1 MHITLKDLIPC
12 IKIGNDLR
20 LLDPAYNEIALI
32 RTNFMQDSLS
42 EKILNKQVMDIW
54 NEDCIEDTINV
65 RIA

>member
-1 MHITLKDLIPC
+1 MPITLKDLIPC
-12 IKIGNDLR
+12 IKTGNDLR
-20 LLDPAYNEIALI
+20 LLDSAYNEIALI
-32 RTNFMQDSLS
+32 RKNFMQDSLS